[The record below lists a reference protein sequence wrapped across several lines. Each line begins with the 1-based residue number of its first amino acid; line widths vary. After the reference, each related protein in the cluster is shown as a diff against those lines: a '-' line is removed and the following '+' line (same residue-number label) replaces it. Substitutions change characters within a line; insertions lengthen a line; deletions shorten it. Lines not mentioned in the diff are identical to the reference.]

1 MKIDSLIQTFP
12 TQIKDSLLN
21 AKTSQTPSKDLSN
34 LISPTANEIN
44 SSQDAIKISS
54 LASSQGPIGCQFE
67 RGKSLSA
74 IQNLNEAKDCVN
86 SILYYIKNDGPKI
99 LNSVCM
105 SSSNTV
111 LNLVQE
117 YSL

>member
-1 MKIDSLIQTFP
+1 MSIDSINQTLP
-12 TQIKDSLLN
+12 TQIKESLLN
-21 AKTSQTPSKDLSN
+21 AKASQTSSKDLSN
-34 LISPTANEIN
+34 VLSSSANEIN
-44 SSQDAIKISS
+44 SSQDAIKITSLVSS
-54 LASSQGPIGCQFE
+54 LGNISGQFE

-86 SILYYIKNDGPKI
+86 SILYYLKNDSSKI
-99 LNSVCM
+99 LNSVSM
-105 SSSNTV
+105 SSSSTV